1 VGAHQIIPG
10 AVVRRVWEI
19 YKQQSAVLIGT
30 AAILFTLQFVL
41 FLLLGGAAGLAIVIL
56 FWALATLYQ
65 GMVVKLVQ
73 DIEDGRRDNSVGE
86 LLQSVEPVLLR
97 LIAVS
102 LLFAIGVGIGFVLL
116 IIPGLILL
124 VMWCLVAPVTVLER
138 PGVFRAFSRSRELVR
153 GNGWPVFSVIAVVYL
168 TVIVISIAAGIGA
181 GSLGPIGRAVVDWA
195 VTVAVAPVA
204 ALSASV
210 LYFALVGRE
219 AAVQAS

>member
-102 LLFAIGVGIGFVLL
+102 LLFAIGV
-116 IIPGLILL
+116 
-124 VMWCLVAPVTVLER
+124 
-138 PGVFRAFSRSRELVR
+138 
-153 GNGWPVFSVIAVVYL
+153 
-168 TVIVISIAAGIGA
+168 
-181 GSLGPIGRAVVDWA
+181 
-195 VTVAVAPVA
+195 
-204 ALSASV
+204 
-210 LYFALVGRE
+210 
-219 AAVQAS
+219 